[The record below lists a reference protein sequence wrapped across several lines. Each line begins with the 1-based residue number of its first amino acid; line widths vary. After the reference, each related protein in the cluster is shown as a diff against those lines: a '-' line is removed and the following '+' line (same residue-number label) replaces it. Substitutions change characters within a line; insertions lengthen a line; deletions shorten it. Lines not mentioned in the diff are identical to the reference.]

1 MHASLLHSR
10 LVPAAANAKLILAT
24 SREVPMAIKREWAA
38 AMVNYMRGMNL
49 GPNEI
54 YHHLARFEWARAAPW

>member
-1 MHASLLHSR
+1 
-10 LVPAAANAKLILAT
+10 
-24 SREVPMAIKREWAA
+24 MAIKREWAA